1 MSRSR
6 RLVRKTRAPDVRDL
20 QHYPVL
26 PQTQNCILDSQA
38 RRKSESAAILIRE
51 RNVKRNTT
59 ISLTAR
65 NPFAPPVP
73 PKDKPSEITFTTPVI
88 GGGERTLCALEKEWM
103 LNDYIHPTPTSN
115 GGISQTYLP
124 NDLVAVKESVFQDEN
139 LPPRQIHPCL
149 KATPIT
155 PQDFEAPQ
163 AIYQG
168 RTVDTASAV
177 ASSDPIS
184 QNANHGVKYKAAKRD
199 TVADL
204 LSDIMGSDQEARLSR
219 QETLDEVATLSAV
232 PLPLRIPNKLN
243 TSLRGSRGSSIPPM
257 SKFNKLELSGRP
269 SLQIVTTFANP
280 RTAPEPIAQHRG
292 GGSKR
297 RMSHPHGREDK
308 PARTSMVR
316 WSLFPKV
323 AKVTP
328 PPNDAPPIPRKSS
341 LRRTNIARF
350 PQDSAPLPA
359 FKQRR
364 ANTFPAHKSPQ
375 KSRKDR
381 DIRLTPTMPQR
392 RNTQPIIVNR
402 MRDPAEAFD
411 EYFAV
416 RKSATNDVNEATPA
430 APNKANSK
438 RANDGGGCFG
448 LYTTAKPRVS
458 DVFDHMR
465 NVGPKNRARKK
476 RKEVID
482 ELRRKQEE
490 MARASIHA
498 SAKKGDG
505 GYRKL

>member
-20 QHYPVL
+20 QHYPVV
-26 PQTQNCILDSQA
+26 PQTQNCIFDSQA
-38 RRKSESAAILIRE
+38 RRKSESAAIPIRE

-59 ISLTAR
+59 IGLTAR

-73 PKDKPSEITFTTPVI
+73 PKDKPLEIAFTAPVI

-115 GGISQTYLP
+115 GGLAQTYLP
-124 NDLVAVKESVFQDEN
+124 NDLVAVKESVFQEEN
-139 LPPRQIHPCL
+139 LPARQIHPCL
-149 KATPIT
+149 GATPIT

-177 ASSDPIS
+177 ASSDAIS
-184 QNANHGVKYKAAKRD
+184 QNANQGVKYKAVKCD

-204 LSDIMGSDQEARLSR
+204 LSDIMGGDQEARLSR

-232 PLPLRIPNKLN
+232 PLPLQIPNKLN
-243 TSLRGSRGSSIPPM
+243 TSRLGSSIPPM

-269 SLQIVTTFANP
+269 SLQILTTFANP

-292 GGSKR
+292 GSTR

-308 PARTSMVR
+308 PARTSMIR

-328 PPNDAPPIPRKSS
+328 PRNEAPPIPRKST
-341 LRRTNIARF
+341 LRRTDIAHF
-350 PQDSAPLPA
+350 HQDSAPLPA
-359 FKQRR
+359 SQQRH
-364 ANTFPAHKSPQ
+364 ADTFPAYKNSHKSRRDP
-375 KSRKDR
+375 
-381 DIRLTPTMPQR
+381 DIRPTPTVPQR

-402 MRDPAEAFD
+402 MRDPAEAFN
-411 EYFAV
+411 EYLAV
-416 RKSATNDVNEATPA
+416 RKSATADVNEATPA
-430 APNKANSK
+430 ASNKANSK
-438 RANDGGGCFG
+438 RANTGGDCCLG
-448 LYTTAKPRVS
+448 LYTTAKPRLS
-458 DVFDHMR
+458 DVFDGIR

-505 GYRKL
+505 GTDSFNS